1 MAGSGSTFEARRL
14 MMQHAMRSPAI
25 DGPRRTV
32 ERRYPCAVTM
42 SLEVADTPEQR
53 LMAAVLL
60 DAIHCYRRHASSPDR
75 TQRRLHNDAAR
86 WIGNRDTA
94 WPYSFENV
102 CSTLGLDASTIR
114 RRLRA
119 RSFGMER
126 RAGQPG
132 LGALGRC
139 AA

>member
-1 MAGSGSTFEARRL
+1 MASIGSMSEARRL
-14 MMQHAMRSPAI
+14 MMQDAMRRPAI
-25 DGPRRTV
+25 NGARHTV

-60 DAIHCYRRHASSPDR
+60 DAIHCYRRHASSSDR
-75 TQRRLHNDAAR
+75 TQRRLHRDAAR

-114 RRLRA
+114 RRLQARA
-119 RSFGMER
+119 FGMER
-126 RAGQPG
+126 SHQLGV
-132 LGALGRC
+132 GALGRC